1 MDEEQA
7 QRQVQQMCNFILN
20 EAKDKA
26 QEIEAKALEDFNI
39 EKLKLVQQ
47 MKDKIRQ
54 EYQKK
59 VKQIETERS
68 TARSSAV
75 NRARLKKIAARQQV
89 LQEVV
94 QQTQS
99 QLHAVTTN
107 KQTYSTL
114 ITDLI
119 AQGLLQLLEPVVL
132 IVCRKV
138 DQAVVES
145 CLSAAATKYSQVLK
159 KQAGIDKTVKL
170 SVDTKTYLHPPPCAE
185 FPAGSGRCCSG
196 GVKLISADGRIV
208 CDNTLDARLQLVVAN
223 CAPEIK
229 KTLFSTK

>member
-59 VKQIETERS
+59 AKQIETERS
-68 TARSSAV
+68 IARSSV
-75 NRARLKKIAARQQV
+75 INRARLKKIAARQQV

-107 KQTYSTL
+107 RQTYATLLVDL
-114 ITDLI
+114 IT
-119 AQGLLQLLEPVVL
+119 QGLLKLIEPSVL
-132 IVCRKV
+132 VVCRKADV
-138 DQAVVES
+138 QVVES
-145 CLSAAATKYSQVLK
+145 CLQPAATKYAQVLK
-159 KQAGIDKTVKL
+159 SQTGVTKTVKL
-170 SVDTKTYLHPPPCAE
+170 SVDSKNYLHPPPSAE
-185 FPAGSGRCCSG
+185 FPAGCGRCCTG
-196 GVKLISADGRIV
+196 GVKLMSADGRIV

-229 KTLFSTK
+229 RTLFSTK

>member
-1 MDEEQA
+1 MDAEQA

-47 MKDKIRQ
+47 MKEKIRQ

-59 VKQIETERS
+59 AKQIETERS

-75 NRARLKKIAARQQV
+75 NRARLKKISARQQV

-94 QQTQS
+94 HQTQS

-107 KQTYSTL
+107 TEAYSSL

-119 AQGLLQLLEPVVL
+119 TQGLLQLLEPTVVV
-132 IVCRKV
+132 ICRQIDKSI
-138 DQAVVES
+138 VES
-145 CLSAAATKYSQVLK
+145 CLAKAATKYSGVLK
-159 KQAGIDKTVKL
+159 EQAGVTKTVKL
-170 SVDTKTYLHPPPCAE
+170 SVDQNKHLLPPPSTE

-196 GVKLISADGRIV
+196 GVKLMSSDGRIV
-208 CDNTLDARLQLVVAN
+208 CDNTLDARLLLVVAN
-223 CAPEIK
+223 CAPQIK
-229 KTLFSTK
+229 KTLFST